1 MSFSIVRYKQSTII
15 LNFLNSSF
23 FTYETDDIKLAYI
36 WFLIVLYDFEKLTSY
51 LLLNNQNF

>member
-15 LNFLNSSF
+15 FNFLNPSI

-36 WFLIVLYDFEKLTSY
+36 WFFIVLYDIEKLTS
-51 LLLNNQNF
+51 